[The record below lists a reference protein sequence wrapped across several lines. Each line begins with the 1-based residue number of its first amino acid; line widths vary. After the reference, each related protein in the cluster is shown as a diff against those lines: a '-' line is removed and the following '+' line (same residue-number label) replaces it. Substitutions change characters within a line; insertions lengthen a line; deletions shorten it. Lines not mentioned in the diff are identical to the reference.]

1 MFRKYWILGKV
12 GDAQII
18 LADNL
23 SAVGFIKTGYHAQ
36 KRGLSSTI
44 DTDDTDFIP
53 FLDAKRCVLKNNFF
67 TENLMDMFYID
78 NIHIVSSFPC

>member
-44 DTDDTDFIP
+44 DTDNTDFIP
-53 FLDAKRCVLKNNFF
+53 FSGCQKMHLEK
-67 TENLMDMFYID
+67 
-78 NIHIVSSFPC
+78 